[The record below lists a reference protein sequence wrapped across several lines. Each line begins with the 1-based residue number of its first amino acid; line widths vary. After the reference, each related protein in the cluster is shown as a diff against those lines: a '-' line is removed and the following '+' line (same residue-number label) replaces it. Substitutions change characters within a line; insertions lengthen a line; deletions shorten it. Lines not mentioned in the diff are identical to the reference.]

1 MKICIKML
9 YFLKIVLYSIIMFCV
24 NLLFIWLFLR
34 CGYDSYCFDLFDF
47 DFVVELRF
55 VDMDVGRD

>member
-1 MKICIKML
+1 
-9 YFLKIVLYSIIMFCV
+9 MFCV

-34 CGYDSYCFDLFDF
+34 CGYDSYCFDVFDF